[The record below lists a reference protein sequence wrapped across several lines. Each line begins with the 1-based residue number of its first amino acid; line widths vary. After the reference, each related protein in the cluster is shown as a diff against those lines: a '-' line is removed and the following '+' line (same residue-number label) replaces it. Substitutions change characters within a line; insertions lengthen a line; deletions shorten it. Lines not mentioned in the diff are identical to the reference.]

1 MSENIDAIH
10 LAYRVL
16 GGDMTERESFTY
28 EEMWAVC
35 CYLEEVIL
43 ENLEHIRQ
51 AKIRTTG
58 AA

>member
-1 MSENIDAIH
+1 MSKDIDAIH

-16 GGDMTERESFTY
+16 DGDMTERESFTY

-35 CYLEEVIL
+35 CYLDSVIRA
-43 ENLEHIRQ
+43 NQQ
-51 AKIRTTG
+51 AQSRTTG

>member
-1 MSENIDAIH
+1 MSKDIDAIH

-16 GGDMTERESFTY
+16 DGDMTERETFTY

-35 CYLEEVIL
+35 CYLDGVIL
-43 ENLEHIRQ
+43 ENIEHVRQ
-51 AKIRTTG
+51 AQSRTTG

>member
-1 MSENIDAIH
+1 MSENIDAIQ

-16 GGDMTERESFTY
+16 DGDMTEREAFTY

-35 CYLEEVIL
+35 CYLDSVIRA
-43 ENLEHIRQ
+43 NQQVHS
-51 AKIRTTG
+51 RTTG